1 MSSLQ
6 QAAKIALK
14 NCMGLKPSEKT
25 LIIYDFKKTKIAN
38 CFFNE
43 GKKITSNVELL
54 RIKEPR
60 VNGEEPSKKVASEM
74 LKHDVVML
82 VTSRSL
88 SHTKARRNASKKGVR
103 IASLPGI
110 REETMKR
117 AIDVDYNKMFARAA
131 KIRDVLMKG
140 KEARVLTSL
149 GTDLTMKIKGRKIGG
164 YNEGLMVGK
173 GGWGNLPCGEI
184 YVAPIEKSSNGVF
197 FVDSCFG
204 GVGKLEKPIK
214 ILVKNGYAVKID
226 GGKEAKQLKK
236 VLERIHDKDA
246 FNIAELGIGTN
257 DKARLIGS
265 VLEDE
270 KVFGT
275 AHIALGNSK
284 SMGGKIDVPIHLDG
298 IFSKPTIFVD
308 NKKIMEKGKLLI

>member
-1 MSSLQ
+1 MSSL
-6 QAAKIALK
+6 AKACKYALRS
-14 NCMGLKPSEKT
+14 CMGLKQDEKL
-25 LIIYDFKKTKIAN
+25 LIVYDHKKYKIAD
-38 CFFNE
+38 CFFKE
-43 GKKITSNVELL
+43 GKKITRFAYLLKINEL
-54 RIKEPR
+54 K
-60 VNGEEPSKKVASEM
+60 VNGQEPSKKVADEM
-74 LKHDVVML
+74 LNYDVVML

-88 SHTKARRNASKKGVR
+88 SHTKARRNASKKGIR

-117 AIDVDYNKMFARAA
+117 AIDLDYKKMFARAA
-131 KIRDVLMKG
+131 KIKNVLIKG
-140 KEARVLTSL
+140 KEARVLTGL

-164 YNEGLMVGK
+164 YNKDLMTKK

-184 YVAPIEKSSNGVF
+184 YVAPIEKSSNGIFV
-197 FVDSCFG
+197 VDSCFG
-204 GVGKLEKPIK
+204 GVGKLKKP
-214 ILVKNGYAVKID
+214 VKVFVKDGYAFKIE

-236 VLERIHDKDA
+236 VLENIHHKDA
-246 FNIAELGIGTN
+246 FNIAEFGIGTN
-257 DKARLIGS
+257 DKAKIIGS

-308 NKKIMEKGKLLI
+308 KKKIMENGKLLI